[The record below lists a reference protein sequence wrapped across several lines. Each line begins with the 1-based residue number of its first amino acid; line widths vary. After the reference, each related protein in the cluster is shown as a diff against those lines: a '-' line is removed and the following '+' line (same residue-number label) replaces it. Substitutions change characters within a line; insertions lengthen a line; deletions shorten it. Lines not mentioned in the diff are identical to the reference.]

1 MVLLQD
7 SRSTKEWRKAD
18 VPSVPSRDYV
28 IIAFR
33 SFHEG
38 MNNASAENVYCYA

>member
-1 MVLLQD
+1 MFPVC
-7 SRSTKEWRKAD
+7 R
-18 VPSVPSRDYV
+18 SRDYV

-38 MNNASAENVYCYA
+38 MNNASAENVYSYAYIKQMLYCTT